1 MLTLFQEK
9 RKKEKRLSGLPYSN
23 AHFAARRQRDKAK
36 NEKRENGFFQFFVKK
51 IRKKSIEKPLL
62 MNFLWSNIII
72 GGKPPKVKL
81 LKAIRKIGK
90 TDGMVS
96 REESYGYQKP

>member
-1 MLTLFQEK
+1 
-9 RKKEKRLSGLPYSN
+9 
-23 AHFAARRQRDKAK
+23 
-36 NEKRENGFFQFFVKK
+36 
-51 IRKKSIEKPLL
+51 